1 MVVRLM
7 EATVF
12 RARARTRARARV
24 LPLNGYVVCA
34 VDTGVELRDWIKKT
48 LNYEGEDLLI
58 GGFSSRCDV
67 TFGLYPPFDFVDVR
81 TLDRKKMYIVP
92 FDSCTFLLKPM
103 QEV

>member
-1 MVVRLM
+1 MNCLEIEGICFLDGNDRITFSELQ
-7 EATVF
+7 A
-12 RARARTRARARV
+12 
-24 LPLNGYVVCA
+24 NYKVVCA

-92 FDSCTFLLKPM
+92 FDGSTFLLKPM